1 MRRYESPTS
10 SIRIFDR
17 KEDAELHM
25 RANGW
30 WAIYSLPD
38 GRYAACP
45 TIHSYMCFPDYLYII
60 MEQKST
66 TTMFDLMVGRS

>member
-1 MRRYESPTS
+1 MKIYQSPLS

-17 KEDAELHM
+17 EDDAELHI

-30 WAIYSLPD
+30 WTTCKLPD

-45 TIHSYMCFPDYLYII
+45 TIHSYMCLPGYLYII

-66 TTMFDLMVGRS
+66 TTMFDLMVGRP